1 MVDYSPGDKP
11 RILYVDD
18 EADNLQTFRA
28 LFRRE
33 YDIRVAESAKDAL
46 EMLRR
51 EQIDVLISDQRMP
64 GMTGVELLEQAAAE
78 FPDTL
83 RFMLTGFSD
92 FDPLVDAINQG
103 RIQGYFTK
111 PLNPDEI
118 KGRIQKGLETL
129 YLRASNEQLLE
140 ELKQNQ
146 DFLNAVID
154 NTPDMIIVSDAN
166 NSRLIMVNRAGDE
179 LLGHSHEELLGRR
192 IHELFPKQEE
202 SLPGKEREFL
212 NGKVLCDI
220 PRETIQTRHKGERV
234 LHTRKI
240 PIPDDRGVPK
250 YVLSISEDITEQ
262 KQTEEALLESEK
274 QYRNIIENAI
284 EGIFQTTPE
293 GGYRTINPAFAH
305 MFGYDSP
312 GEMMTAVPNIE
323 EHLYVRPEDRKRLI
337 AILSGSEGRVRGFEV
352 QLRRRDGSP
361 LWVSMNARLVRN
373 GEGNPLFLE
382 GTCVDISERKLAED
396 ALRKSEAL
404 LNQVGQIAKIGG
416 WEMDLITRKAN
427 WTRETYDIVEIEPGE
442 PIPGP
447 DEHVSYYLPE
457 YRPLVAEA
465 MRALIEEDKP
475 LDFEAQLLTTKGNV
489 KWCHAIGMA
498 VCEGGEC
505 IKVHGTFQ
513 DVTQR
518 KRMEEALCESEDKFK
533 YVFEHSSIGKSIT
546 FPSGEIHVNRAFCE
560 MLGFSEEELRHRTWQ
575 EITHPDDIAA
585 TQELIAPILAGVMD
599 SGRIT
604 KRYLH
609 KNGSTV
615 WADISTSL
623 RRDSAGHPLYF
634 ITSAMDISEHKQ
646 AEEEKDR
653 LEARL
658 SQAQKMEAVGTLAG
672 GIAHDFNNILGIILG
687 YTEIAGFHLAPD
699 SPARQSLDEVIK
711 ATHRAKDLVGQI
723 LTFSRK
729 SDQEKRPLQLIPIV
743 KETLKLL
750 RSTLP
755 TTIEIRQEIDLAQ
768 GDDVVMADAT
778 QMHQVLM
785 NLATNSAH
793 AMQDQGGVF
802 RIAVSPIHF
811 SPIDPA
817 KPPEINPGSYLRMT
831 VEDTGVGMDHTTIER
846 IFDPYFTTKKLGEGT
861 GLGLAVVHG
870 IIKGHSGA
878 ITVYSEPGKGTVF
891 HIYLPRLEIGE
902 VSKAPSPGA
911 IVGGRE
917 KILLVDDEEQ
927 LVNVVKG
934 SLELLGYEVT
944 ATTRSPEALDLFA
957 RQPHYFDLLITDYTM
972 PKMTGI
978 DLAEKIMEIRSDIPI
993 ILCTGFSERINED
1006 SVKKTGIRA
1015 FTMKPVSLEGIAT
1028 LIRKVLDAVD

>member
-1 MVDYSPGDKP
+1 MVDYSPGAKP

-337 AILSGSEGRVRGFEV
+337 ALLSGSEGRVRDFEV

-361 LWVSMNARLVRN
+361 LWVSMNVRMVRN

-518 KRMEEALCESEDKFK
+518 
-533 YVFEHSSIGKSIT
+533 
-546 FPSGEIHVNRAFCE
+546 
-560 MLGFSEEELRHRTWQ
+560 
-575 EITHPDDIAA
+575 
-585 TQELIAPILAGVMD
+585 
-599 SGRIT
+599 
-604 KRYLH
+604 
-609 KNGSTV
+609 
-615 WADISTSL
+615 
-623 RRDSAGHPLYF
+623 
-634 ITSAMDISEHKQ
+634 
-646 AEEEKDR
+646 
-653 LEARL
+653 
-658 SQAQKMEAVGTLAG
+658 
-672 GIAHDFNNILGIILG
+672 
-687 YTEIAGFHLAPD
+687 
-699 SPARQSLDEVIK
+699 
-711 ATHRAKDLVGQI
+711 
-723 LTFSRK
+723 
-729 SDQEKRPLQLIPIV
+729 
-743 KETLKLL
+743 
-750 RSTLP
+750 
-755 TTIEIRQEIDLAQ
+755 
-768 GDDVVMADAT
+768 
-778 QMHQVLM
+778 
-785 NLATNSAH
+785 
-793 AMQDQGGVF
+793 
-802 RIAVSPIHF
+802 
-811 SPIDPA
+811 
-817 KPPEINPGSYLRMT
+817 
-831 VEDTGVGMDHTTIER
+831 
-846 IFDPYFTTKKLGEGT
+846 
-861 GLGLAVVHG
+861 
-870 IIKGHSGA
+870 
-878 ITVYSEPGKGTVF
+878 
-891 HIYLPRLEIGE
+891 
-902 VSKAPSPGA
+902 
-911 IVGGRE
+911 
-917 KILLVDDEEQ
+917 
-927 LVNVVKG
+927 
-934 SLELLGYEVT
+934 
-944 ATTRSPEALDLFA
+944 
-957 RQPHYFDLLITDYTM
+957 
-972 PKMTGI
+972 
-978 DLAEKIMEIRSDIPI
+978 
-993 ILCTGFSERINED
+993 
-1006 SVKKTGIRA
+1006 
-1015 FTMKPVSLEGIAT
+1015 
-1028 LIRKVLDAVD
+1028 